1 MSQQRGILLETG
13 TNELEVL
20 ELLISGQVFGVNV
33 LKIKQIISYDPDKVA
48 VLRAPEI
55 HPAIKG
61 TFLFHDVP
69 ILLTDLN
76 RYLFPN
82 RERIP
87 SSAPQVVVVCEFN
100 NAQQGFLIDAVD
112 RIFRCSWDQIQAPT
126 SIISESDAMVTG
138 IVHSEGHDVLI
149 IDFEAI
155 IDDISGGSTL
165 QDTEANGGG
174 PSARELSMRSNIKV
188 LLADDSHL
196 VREQTEHLMLQA
208 GFSNLTTCDDGAEA
222 YKAIQADLNHPFDV
236 VISDIEMPLLDG
248 LTLCRTLKESNSPSK
263 VIILSSMISEQVSIK
278 CRKVGADAFL
288 SKEHIRELPAL
299 VAEQTGLGN
308 I

>member
-1 MSQQRGILLETG
+1 MNQNAGILLEAG

-33 LKIKQIISYDPDKVA
+33 LKIKQIISYDPEKVA
-48 VLRAPEI
+48 TLHAPEI

-76 RYLFPN
+76 CYLFPE
-82 RERIP
+82 RERIVN
-87 SSAPQVVVVCEFN
+87 SAPQVVVVCEFN

-126 SIISESDAMVTG
+126 SIIAGSDAMVTG
-138 IVHSEGHDVLI
+138 IVHSEAHDVLL

-155 IDDISGGSTL
+155 IDDISGGNTL
-165 QDTEANGGG
+165 KDVDENGSRLG
-174 PSARELSMRSNIKV
+174 PEDLSQRSRLSI

-196 VREQTEHLMLQA
+196 VREQAEHLMRQA
-208 GFSNLTTCDDGAEA
+208 GFSNLVICDDGAKA
-222 YKAIQADLNHPFDV
+222 FAAIQSRGDSPFDV
-236 VISDIEMPLLDG
+236 IISDIEMPQLDG
-248 LTLCRTLKESNSPSK
+248 LTLCRRVKENKLPSK
-263 VIILSSMISEQVSIK
+263 VVILSSMISEQVATK
-278 CRKVGADAFL
+278 CQQVGADAFL
-288 SKEHIRELPAL
+288 SKEQIRELPEL
-299 VAEQTGLGN
+299 VIAQVVDS
-308 I
+308 